1 VFTRSLLTVSVLL
14 AGTTGI
20 VWSAQ
25 DPAPPAAANDGMPE
39 GPGKQVTVRACG
51 LCHEPRRAASLR
63 LTREGWVAVVD
74 GMIARGAKISSDEYP
89 LVVDY
94 LALNFLGEAARP
106 INVNTAPQID
116 LESGAGLLRRE
127 AAAVVQYREKNGPFK
142 TLDDMKQVPG
152 LDFSKI
158 DSRRDF
164 LIAMEPST
172 PPRAPAPSSQ

>member
-1 VFTRSLLTVSVLL
+1 
-14 AGTTGI
+14 
-20 VWSAQ
+20 
-25 DPAPPAAANDGMPE
+25 M
-39 GPGKQVTVRACG
+39 
-51 LCHEPRRAASLR
+51 
-63 LTREGWVAVVD
+63 AVVD

-94 LALNFLGEAARP
+94 LAANFLGEAARP

-172 PPRAPAPSSQ
+172 PSPAPSN